1 VPDATGDPRRGRRW
15 WHLSRT
21 GLLFGAG
28 YFLISTSPSL
38 LPRTWYYQG
47 LISGLCAAV
56 GYALGVLVA
65 WAVRAVARLID
76 LRVQV
81 SGEARHWIRVA
92 APLFGAVAVIGIT
105 VANVRSQ
112 ARTAAVVRLAP
123 LDPFD
128 WALALALATAI
139 AVLLLLI
146 ARGLRGMTHGLA
158 EAAERVLPKAVAS
171 MIAVVVVA
179 TTTAWVT
186 DSVLFHRG
194 LDVFTAVA
202 AKVNAET
209 PSNRPAPRS
218 PLLSGGPGSYET
230 YQSLGYQGQ
239 MFVTSAPTAQEISSA
254 TGRDALDP
262 IRVYAGR
269 TDNRSI
275 EDVADAVVRELRR
288 TGAFERRVLAVIT
301 TTGTGWVDDWSAQS
315 IEYLS
320 NGDSAIAAMQYS
332 FLPSALAIL
341 TDRNTP
347 SEAGRALFDR
357 VYAVWR
363 TLPQGHR
370 PQLVVGGESLGSY
383 GGQAAFRDAADML
396 ARAQGGVWVGTPS
409 FTHIAAELTAERN
422 EGSPEIVP
430 VVDDGRHFRFAASG
444 DQLTH
449 DYYGRPYG
457 AWDFPRFVYAQHPS
471 DPVVWWNPA
480 LLGEQP
486 DWLREQRGRDV
497 NPDVTWIPFATFWQ
511 LTTDMAVGH
520 DPPDGFGHRY
530 GAELVPAWG
539 SVLGGSP
546 TDDYSRLVA
555 GIEKTVNRVA

>member
-1 VPDATGDPRRGRRW
+1 
-15 WHLSRT
+15 
-21 GLLFGAG
+21 
-28 YFLISTSPSL
+28 
-38 LPRTWYYQG
+38 
-47 LISGLCAAV
+47 
-56 GYALGVLVA
+56 
-65 WAVRAVARLID
+65 
-76 LRVQV
+76 
-81 SGEARHWIRVA
+81 
-92 APLFGAVAVIGIT
+92 
-105 VANVRSQ
+105 
-112 ARTAAVVRLAP
+112 
-123 LDPFD
+123 
-128 WALALALATAI
+128 
-139 AVLLLLI
+139 
-146 ARGLRGMTHGLA
+146 
-158 EAAERVLPKAVAS
+158 
-171 MIAVVVVA
+171 
-179 TTTAWVT
+179 
-186 DSVLFHRG
+186 
-194 LDVFTAVA
+194 
-202 AKVNAET
+202 
-209 PSNRPAPRS
+209 
-218 PLLSGGPGSYET
+218 
-230 YQSLGYQGQ
+230 

-341 TDRNTP
+341 TDRDTP

-430 VVDDGRHFRFAASG
+430 DVDDGRHFRFAASG

-457 AWDFPRFVYAQHPS
+457 PWDFPRFVYAQHPS